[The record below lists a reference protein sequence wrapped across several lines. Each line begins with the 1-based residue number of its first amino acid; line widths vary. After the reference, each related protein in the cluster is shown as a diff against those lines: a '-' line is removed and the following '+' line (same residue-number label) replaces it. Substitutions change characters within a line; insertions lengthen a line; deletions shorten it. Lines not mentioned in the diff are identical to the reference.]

1 MAARRKARALTRK
14 ITRNEALS
22 YERSVPN
29 PLGVTHIAEINGR
42 DAYRRRYRATVELLG
57 SRGGKMRKRGRR
69 RMRRNFEGAGSFT
82 PRGTPLHELAGQVAR
97 AQRKGKRRRPAAA
110 AGTRKRRKRI
120 GASKRRSAPRKRKL
134 TKAER
139 AAISRRN
146 LRKAHAALGRGK
158 RKRTKA
164 KKRRKAPARRR
175 SVARTRPLYARI
187 GGVKRRTYLTR
198 GKKGRTRRMSTHA
211 ILGYPT
217 SAALKKAMKKG
228 SKSLGRRME
237 SVRRKRSS
245 AAARAS
251 KQILEGRGLYSMFTP
266 NRAGGDVVSYEEW
279 KKMKPNKAAKKRKK
293 KTARRGKRRQTAAQ
307 KRASLRN
314 LAKARRARKSGG
326 TKRRRKG
333 ARRSKRGKLTKAQR
347 RAISIRNLAKAR
359 RAKAGKKGGARKRRR
374 KATRR
379 KSVTIRMVANKRR
392 SGRRKATRKR
402 RRRSG
407 LRSRSVTLYA
417 SNRRRRRSYR
427 RNFGLG
433 NFVQSLK
440 SAVKIG
446 AVAAVGFGLHRTL
459 TRLLDQYAL
468 SRVPQLQTGKLAEV
482 RPMLAGALVIMGG
495 NALVSKLAPR
505 YAGVI
510 GGGMA
515 VSFMVDAIV
524 RVLTMVGQ
532 PNIAGYFS
540 GYADAGGRAYSGLSS
555 YYNYHPGETFNGY
568 GEFYQPM
575 NGMGQLEQAA
585 AGYGQLQQAAAGYGY
600 PALQQA
606 AAGIGEY
613 TAYGAQAIGEYEE
626 TPYSGYGAEPHLEL
640 APNLSEAEQALTI
653 AEAAAGLGSYGDIPG
668 RMTVEPSMMGSP
680 VPDEPGGSR
689 AGVMAGRDGIFG

>member
-1 MAARRKARALTRK
+1 MAARKKARALTRK

-57 SRGGKMRKRGRR
+57 GKMRKRGRR

-82 PRGTPLHELAGQVAR
+82 PAATPLHELAGQVAR
-97 AQRKGKRRRPAAA
+97 AQRRGRRKAAA
-110 AGTRKRRKRI
+110 APGSRKRRKRVRAAA
-120 GASKRRSAPRKRKL
+120 GTKRRVARKRKL

-146 LRKAHAALGRGK
+146 LRKAQAALGRGK
-158 RKRTKA
+158 RKSTA
-164 KKRRKAPARRR
+164 KKRRKAPKDGRAAAR
-175 SVARTRPLYARI
+175 ARPLFARI

-198 GKKGRTRRMSTHA
+198 GKKGRVRRMSTYA

-217 SAALKKAMKKG
+217 SAAMKKALKKG

-237 SVRRKRSS
+237 SVRRKRAS

-279 KKMKPNKAAKKRKK
+279 KGMKPNKKRKK

-307 KRASLRN
+307 RRASLRN
-314 LAKARRARKSGG
+314 LAKGRRARKSKSASP
-326 TKRRRKG
+326 KRRRKG

-347 RAISIRNLAKAR
+347 RAISIRNLKKAH
-359 RAKAGKKGGARKRRR
+359 RAARKGTSKRRR
-374 KATRR
+374 RRAVKRGR

-392 SGRRKATRKR
+392 RRKGSTR
-402 RRRSG
+402 RRRRTG
-407 LRSRSVTLYA
+407 LRTRSVTLYA
-417 SNRRRRRSYR
+417 SNRRRRGYR
-427 RNFGLG
+427 RNFSLG
-433 NFVQSLK
+433 GFVQSLK
-440 SAVKIG
+440 GAVKIG
-446 AVAAVGFGLHRTL
+446 IVAAVGFGAHRTL

-468 SRVPQLQTGKLAEV
+468 SKVPQLQTGKLAEI

-540 GYADAGGRAYSGLSS
+540 GYADAGGRAYSGLGS
-555 YYNYHPGETFNGY
+555 YYNYRPGETFNGY
-568 GEFYQPM
+568 GEFYEPM
-575 NGMGQLEQAA
+575 SGFGAHLEQAA
-585 AGYGQLQQAAAGYGY
+585 AGYGQLQQAAAGY

-606 AAGIGEY
+606 AAGVGEY

-626 TPYSGYGAEPHLEL
+626 TPYSGYGNSPHVEL

-653 AEAAAGLGSYGDIPG
+653 AEAAAGLGSYGDLPG
-668 RMTVEPSMMGSP
+668 RMTVEPMTVGSA

-689 AGVMAGRDGIFG
+689 AGIMAGRDGIFG